1 MARQATDMLLGA
13 LVVVGIV
20 CVAGDA
26 CAEVSDKTGSWGAI
40 GADFAI
46 RLGLSALSFCLSKKY
61 PKLGIGIVAV
71 GGFEFL
77 VAWTDWV
84 DIQDAVIRERG
95 RSFFWSRYVAVSLLP
110 ISALLGLVD
119 KRMGKRPP
127 PPAREVLFSKITS

>member
-1 MARQATDMLLGA
+1 RGFHVTGVQTCALPI

-77 VAWTDWV
+77 VAWTE
-84 DIQDAVIRERG
+84 IGRASCRERVWVRG
-95 RSFFWSRYVAVSLLP
+95 V
-110 ISALLGLVD
+110 
-119 KRMGKRPP
+119 
-127 PPAREVLFSKITS
+127 